1 MPRVPVYGNGT
12 GPQVGANPLNAP
24 VLPALRVATNGGD
37 NALRVGKALSEV
49 AGAIDEVRQNQ
60 AVIKAGEL
68 EIEGQ
73 PGWIEEQARLT
84 RERAGAKAAGVGEDV
99 DKYWNKFIQ
108 EKTPGLD
115 RMAAEMAS
123 RTLRQAQLRSKAW
136 AAGFELTETSAAAET
151 SFKASKQL
159 AIDTESTDP
168 AVLAEAR
175 AQLRQR
181 NAEWAGTKGL
191 GEEWVQATNLS
202 DLTKLHTNVLTR
214 LANDP
219 INPERAQAYYLEH
232 QDEISDPG
240 GAIKAT
246 VDEAVGIGAAQQVG
260 MDVASQFSHMQTAQA
275 VRAIQ
280 ANDTLSRK
288 QKEIAISRM
297 EHMHALQSADQAA
310 AERRMYEQAQLEYE
324 KNGVVPPALMARL
337 DPGAQAALLRQQKA
351 DTKALLGQP
360 VQTDYAVYDELARKI
375 NDPSVDPSTID
386 LNQYYGVI
394 DRGDLDKLQ
403 TMRTN
408 RIGDSTGDAAT
419 TEQQLSTYVSQLDVP
434 SDKGKANQV
443 KGAFRAHVH
452 RQLQLFTSENGRPP
466 KFKEREE
473 IISRALIRERD
484 RWFARERYAFEV
496 AGDPEAEA
504 DFQANL
510 EPADAARLAGVPEE
524 DAAQISAVLRKRG
537 TPVTAE
543 NIARMYTARIRQ
555 QSKP

>member
-37 NALRVGKALSEV
+37 NALRVGKALGEV

-60 AVIKAGEL
+60 AVIRAGEL

-73 PGWIEEQARLT
+73 TGWMEEQARLT

-99 DKYWNKFIQ
+99 DKYWNTFRENATKN
-108 EKTPGLD
+108 LD
-115 RMAAEMAS
+115 PIAARLAS
-123 RTLRQAQLRSKAW
+123 RALTQAQLRSKAW

-151 SFKASKQL
+151 AFKASKQL

-168 AVLAEAR
+168 AVLAESR
-175 AQLRQR
+175 DQLRQR

-280 ANDTLSRK
+280 ANDALSQK
-288 QKEIAISRM
+288 QKEIAITRM

-324 KNGVVPPALMARL
+324 KSGAVPPALMARL

-351 DTKALLGQP
+351 DTKALLDQP
-360 VQTDYAVYDELARKI
+360 VRTDYAVYDELARKI
-375 NDPSVDPSTID
+375 NDPSVDPATID
-386 LNQYYGVI
+386 LNKYYGVI

-419 TEQQLSTYVSQLDVP
+419 AEQQLSTYVSQLDVP
-434 SDKGKANQV
+434 SDKGEASQV

-484 RWFARERYAFEV
+484 VWFGRERYAFEV

-537 TPVTAE
+537 APVTAE

>member
-1 MPRVPVYGNGT
+1 M
-12 GPQVGANPLNAP
+12 
-24 VLPALRVATNGGD
+24 
-37 NALRVGKALSEV
+37 
-49 AGAIDEVRQNQ
+49 
-60 AVIKAGEL
+60 
-68 EIEGQ
+68 
-73 PGWIEEQARLT
+73 
-84 RERAGAKAAGVGEDV
+84 
-99 DKYWNKFIQ
+99 
-108 EKTPGLD
+108 
-115 RMAAEMAS
+115 
-123 RTLRQAQLRSKAW
+123 
-136 AAGFELTETSAAAET
+136 
-151 SFKASKQL
+151 
-159 AIDTESTDP
+159 
-168 AVLAEAR
+168 
-175 AQLRQR
+175 
-181 NAEWAGTKGL
+181 
-191 GEEWVQATNLS
+191 
-202 DLTKLHTNVLTR
+202 
-214 LANDP
+214 
-219 INPERAQAYYLEH
+219 
-232 QDEISDPG
+232 
-240 GAIKAT
+240 
-246 VDEAVGIGAAQQVG
+246 DEAVGIGAAQQVG

-337 DPGAQAALLRQQKA
+337 DPGAQAALLRPQKA
-351 DTKALLGQP
+351 DTKALLNQP

-375 NDPSVDPSTID
+375 NDPSVDPATID
-386 LNQYYGVI
+386 LNKYYGVI

-408 RIGDSTGDAAT
+408 RIGDGTGDAAT
-419 TEQQLSTYVSQLDVP
+419 AEQQLSTYVSQLDVP
-434 SDKGKANQV
+434 SDKEKASQV
-443 KGAFRAHVH
+443 KGRFRAHVH
-452 RQLQLFTSENGRPP
+452 RQQQLFTSENGRPP

-473 IISRALIRERD
+473 IINRALIRERD
-484 RWFARERYAFEV
+484 VWFGRERYAFEV
-496 AGDPEAEA
+496 MGDPEAEA